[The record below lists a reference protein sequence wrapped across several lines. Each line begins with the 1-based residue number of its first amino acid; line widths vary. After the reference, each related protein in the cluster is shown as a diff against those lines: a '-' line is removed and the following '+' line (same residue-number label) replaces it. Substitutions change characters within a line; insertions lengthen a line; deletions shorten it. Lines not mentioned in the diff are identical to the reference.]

1 MINKLLLVRTA
12 YVKSDLLDRAGLSQF
27 AIGSPVKVLPLAWHE
42 EDQPSHYGYEFTNLS
57 REALDKLIK
66 FDDETDGTSLLDIG
80 EASVPDVLKKHGLR
94 VHPLN

>member
-12 YVKSDLLDRAGLSQF
+12 YVRADLLDKAGLVPS
-27 AIGSPVKVLPLAWHE
+27 GSPIKILPLAWHE
-42 EDQPSHYGYEFTNLS
+42 EDQPSHYSYEFTNLS

-66 FDDETDGTSLLDIG
+66 FDDETDGTSLLDLG